1 MKKFIMIA
9 IIAVMSVFANVA
21 SAMTEAEVAQ
31 YVLDTVPG
39 ASNSDARMCADS
51 WAHGG
56 HFMSKSFDIT
66 LVCEKN
72 HIVKDW
78 DR

>member
-1 MKKFIMIA
+1 MKTIVYIVIA
-9 IIAVMSVFANVA
+9 IVMVFTNSA
-21 SAMTEAEVAQ
+21 SAMTEHEVAQ
-31 YVLDTVPG
+31 YVRDTVPG
-39 ASNSDARMCADS
+39 ATNFDARMCADS